1 MTSNYKGP
9 SFTPTAQDNLE
20 SVITTVCS
28 LSSNWVTNTGTIIS
42 EVTSTGMF
50 FTTTINGSAVALPIY
65 IY

>member
-1 MTSNYKGP
+1 MASNYKEP
-9 SFTPTAQDNLE
+9 SFTLTAQDNLK
-20 SVITTVCS
+20 SVTTTVCS